1 MGMKAVKFG
10 GTSLCSAAQMK
21 KAAEIVLADAD
32 RRVVVVSAPGK
43 RSPEDEKITDLLYRC
58 YEEADDV
65 KKACLFEKIRERFD
79 GIISDLGLSLDL
91 SEEYEAIQNA
101 GVKFGGRDYFVSRG
115 EYLCAKIFAALLKYE
130 FLDAADGIF
139 FHEDGSFDG
148 RKTRTVLSALLAQ
161 REAVVIPGFYG
172 RMPNDTIKT
181 FPRGGSD
188 ITGAV
193 AADAAGA
200 YLYENFTDVSGF
212 LLADPKIVDKP
223 ETVSIIS
230 YKELRRL
237 SYMGASVL
245 HEDAVF
251 PVRRSGI
258 PINIRNTDCP
268 DDPGTMIVE
277 KKKTG
282 AGISGIAGKKGY
294 SLIRVSK
301 DRIGVDSAAVQ
312 SLLGIFERRQMAAYA
327 DARSVDSVGILVE
340 SRNIA
345 GKKDYILNEICQC
358 LEPDTIGLSEEIA
371 LVCVV
376 GEQMPPSVPA
386 AVFCALEELGE
397 RIRFI
402 GFGADDIVLT
412 VGIREQAFERAV
424 RKIYEKIGMQKIK
437 KSAAP

>member
-1 MGMKAVKFG
+1 MGIKAVKFG

-43 RSPEDEKITDLLYRC
+43 RSPQDEKITDLLYRC
-58 YEEADDV
+58 YEAPEGEEKV
-65 KKACLFEKIRERFD
+65 RLFERTRERFD
-79 GIISDLGLSLDL
+79 EILSDLGTSLDL
-91 SEEYEAIQNA
+91 SQEYETIWNTA
-101 GVKFGGRDYFVSRG
+101 GKFGGRDYFVSRG
-115 EYLCAKIFAALLKYE
+115 EYLCAKIFSGLLGYE

-139 FHEDGSFDG
+139 FHEDGTFDDE
-148 RKTRTVLSALLAQ
+148 RTRETLSSLLA
-161 REAVVIPGFYG
+161 RRNAVVIPGFYG
-172 RMPNDTIKT
+172 KMPNDTIRT

-188 ITGAV
+188 ITGAI

-212 LLADPKIVDKP
+212 LLADPKIVDKS

-245 HEDAVF
+245 HEDAIF

-258 PINIRNTDCP
+258 PINIRNTDSP

-277 KKKTG
+277 KKDQLG
-282 AGISGIAGKKGY
+282 AVSGIAGKKGY
-294 SLIRVSK
+294 VLIRISR
-301 DRIGVDSAAVQ
+301 DRIGSDAAAARIL
-312 SLLGIFERRQMAAYA
+312 SGIFERRRIPIYG
-327 DARSVDSVGILVE
+327 DSHSVDSIGILVE
-340 SRNIA
+340 ARDIA
-345 GKKDYILNEICQC
+345 GKRDYILNEICQC
-358 LEPDTIGLSEEIA
+358 LEPEAVGLTDGLA
-371 LVCVV
+371 LICVV
-376 GEQMPPSVPA
+376 GERLCPAVPC
-386 AVFCALEELGE
+386 AVFCALSELLE
-397 RIRFI
+397 RVQFI
-402 GFGADDIVLT
+402 DLGADDIVLT
-412 VGIREQAFERAV
+412 VGIREAAFEQAV

>member
-1 MGMKAVKFG
+1 M
-10 GTSLCSAAQMK
+10 
-21 KAAEIVLADAD
+21 
-32 RRVVVVSAPGK
+32 R
-43 RSPEDEKITDLLYRC
+43 
-58 YEEADDV
+58 
-65 KKACLFEKIRERFD
+65 
-79 GIISDLGLSLDL
+79 
-91 SEEYEAIQNA
+91 
-101 GVKFGGRDYFVSRG
+101 
-115 EYLCAKIFAALLKYE
+115 YE

-148 RKTRTVLSALLAQ
+148 EKTKMTLSALLAQ

-188 ITGAV
+188 ITGAI
-193 AADAAGA
+193 AADAADA

-258 PINIRNTDCP
+258 PINIRNTDHP

-277 KKKTG
+277 RKKIG

-294 SLIRVSK
+294 SLIRVSR
-301 DRIGVDSAAVQ
+301 DRIGMDACAVQ
-312 SLLGIFERRQMAAYA
+312 SLFGIFERRQIAVYA
-327 DARSVDSVGILVE
+327 DARSVDSIGVLVE

-358 LEPDTIGLSEEIA
+358 LEPDTVGLSDGIA

-376 GEQMPPSVPA
+376 GEQMGPAVPA

-412 VGIREQAFERAV
+412 VGIREEAFGRVV
-424 RKIYEKIGMQKIK
+424 RKVYEKLSG
-437 KSAAP
+437 